1 MSVNY
6 LHAHPEFENL
16 LKILEEKT
24 GILAQLIEKDYWIMH
39 VLYGLRQQGFEFELK
54 GGTSLSKGY
63 KIIDRF
69 SEDIDIHIKPPA
81 GSKVETN
88 PKKIKPDQ
96 VQSRKE
102 YYDFLTTN
110 IHIDGI
116 VDLLRDEA
124 FDNKRTYN
132 SGGIRL
138 LYSSKT
144 ASLPG
149 IKDGIVLEVGF
160 DTVTPNQPLTISSW
174 ALEEALSTDG
184 IEVIDNRAEGVLCY
198 NPGYTF
204 VEKLQTIVTK
214 FRREKESGEELPNLM
229 RQYYDLYSLL
239 GHAEVQNFIG
249 TEEYIAHKKTRF
261 PVRDQESPLSENE
274 ALKLSDPQLRAR
286 FEERYKGTASL
297 YYKGQPE
304 FNTMLERIHEFLGR
318 L

>member
-24 GILAQLIEKDYWIMH
+24 GILALLIEKDYWIMH
-39 VLYGLRQQGFEFELK
+39 VLYGLRKQGFEFELK
-54 GGTSLSKGY
+54 GGTSLSKGF

-69 SEDIDIHIKPPA
+69 SEDIDIYIKPPV
-81 GSKVETN
+81 GTQVETN
-88 PKKIKPDQ
+88 PKKIKPNH
-96 VQSRKE
+96 VQSRKQ
-102 YYDFLTTN
+102 YYDYLTTI

-116 VDLLRDEA
+116 VEVVKDEA
-124 FDNKRTYN
+124 FDNKRSYN

-144 ASLPG
+144 SSLPG
-149 IKDGIVLEVGF
+149 IKDGILLEVGF

-174 ALEEALSTDG
+174 ALDEALSTVG
-184 IEVIDNRAEGVLCY
+184 IAVFDNRAEGILCY
-198 NPGYTF
+198 SPRYTF

-214 FRREKESGEELPNLM
+214 FRIEKESGEELPNLM

-239 GHAEVQNFIG
+239 GYTEVQNFIG
-249 TEEYIAHKKTRF
+249 TQEYIAHKKTSF
-261 PVRDQESPLSENE
+261 PNKDLEKSLSENE
-274 ALKLSDPQLRAR
+274 ALKISDPKLRAR
-286 FEERYKGTASL
+286 FDERYKTTASL

>member
-16 LKILEEKT
+16 LKIIEEKT

-39 VLYGLRQQGFEFELK
+39 VLYGLGKQGFEFELK

-81 GSKVETN
+81 GSNVEAN

-96 VQSRKE
+96 VRSRKD
-102 YYDFLTTN
+102 YYDYLASN
-110 IHIDGI
+110 IQIDGI
-116 VDLLRDEA
+116 EGVMRDEA

-138 LYSSKT
+138 LYQSKT
-144 ASLPG
+144 SSIAG
-149 IKDGIVLEVGF
+149 IKDGILLESGF

-174 ALEEALSTDG
+174 AFDEAVSTKG
-184 IEVIDNRAEGVLCY
+184 IEIIDNRAKEVLCY

-239 GHAEVQNFIG
+239 GHTEVQAFIG
-249 TEEYIAHKKTRF
+249 TDEYIAHKKTRF
-261 PVRDQESPLSENE
+261 PIRDQEIPLAENE
-274 ALKLSDPQLRAR
+274 ALKLSDPNLRAR
-286 FEERYKGTASL
+286 FEQRYKATASL

-304 FNTMLERIHEFLGR
+304 FNTLLERIHEFSCR